1 MKGFNIETNFHF
13 FFLPRTKVPSRT
25 LQSKVPAAAHSLS
38 LLDSRRSD
46 ENAAWQPLQARV
58 DIFMPTAAKQGW
70 ISSIVSKKSM
80 FCFKLGSRGTRY
92 KYVKNKSLIDTAE
105 AQTIFEC
112 VGCVGNIG
120 GLFH

>member
-13 FFLPRTKVPSRT
+13 FFVPRTKVPFRT
-25 LQSKVPAAAHSLS
+25 LQSKVPAGAHS

-46 ENAAWQPLQARV
+46 ENAAWQLFN
-58 DIFMPTAAKQGW
+58 IFMPTAAKQGW